1 MHIQSTSSTLGAYVR
16 EVDLSNLSESEWQ
29 EIETAF
35 LEYAV
40 LVFPGANLTDSE
52 QVRFS
57 KRFGKLEA
65 LTGNPLI
72 KTLWV
77 SNLDTN
83 GDILPLDD
91 DNFRIIRGNEYW
103 HTDSSYMEVSAK
115 ASCLSA
121 VIIPSEGGETSWADM
136 RAAFDALDSSTKSL
150 VSELEAYHS
159 FYRSQEELGQEV
171 EIGSRYGFH
180 REGAPL
186 RPLVKIHPETG
197 KEALYIGRHAY
208 RIPGMDDREAQELLR
223 KLNEFACQQSFVFE
237 HSWSVGDTVLWDNRC
252 VLHRVKPYDYTQP
265 RVMRHT
271 RVSGDS
277 SESAPMNQQEQPS
290 HYSSS
295 VDQPTK
301 R

>member
-1 MHIQSTSSTLGAYVR
+1 MHIQATSSILGAYIC
-16 EVDLSNLSESEWQ
+16 EVDLSNLSESEWK
-29 EIETAF
+29 EINKAF

-40 LVFPGANLTDSE
+40 LVFPKANLTDPQ

-57 KRFGKLEA
+57 KRFGKLET

-103 HTDSSYMEVSAK
+103 HTDSSYMPVSAK

-121 VIIPSEGGETSWADM
+121 VTIPAEGGETSWADM
-136 RAAFDALDSSTKSL
+136 RAAYDALDSATKSQISGL
-150 VSELEAYHS
+150 AAYHS

-180 REGAPL
+180 RSGAPL
-186 RPLVKIHPETG
+186 RPLVKDHSETG
-197 KEALYIGRHAY
+197 RKALYIGRHAY
-208 RIPGMDDREAQELLR
+208 RIPGMEDNAAQELL
-223 KLNEFACQQSFVFE
+223 KELNEFACQPCFVFE
-237 HSWSVGDTVLWDNRC
+237 HSWSVGDMVLWDNRC
-252 VLHRVKPYDYTQP
+252 VLHRVKPYDYSKP

-271 RVSGDS
+271 RISGDT
-277 SESAPMNQQEQPS
+277 SEFAPTDPHEQPTHFAAQS
-290 HYSSS
+290 
-295 VDQPTK
+295 DQSAN
-301 R
+301 